1 MHSSVFVV
9 KNDWDDGPYCSKSI
23 SAGLPADCEYATE
36 IPLDNVKAEA
46 IAEMFQDMEPVVVK
60 NGAQFDVTIK
70 TEMVRKYLLAVT
82 LYTKRLLDRFASSL
96 IGKAGK
102 SAPFYRAANALRDPY
117 GLRIMDESQ
126 DDLHTWLT
134 EKLAEADREEKE
146 FISFTVVQAFE
157 YRF

>member
-9 KNDWDDGPYCSKSI
+9 KNDWDDGPYCSESI

-36 IPLDNVKAEA
+36 VPLDNVKVEA
-46 IAEMFQDMEPVVVK
+46 IAEMFQDMEPVVIK
-60 NGAQFDVTIK
+60 HGAQFDVTIK

-82 LYTKRLLDRFASSL
+82 LYTKCLLDRFASSL
-96 IGKAGK
+96 IGKDGK
-102 SAPFYRAANALRDPY
+102 SVSFYRAANALRDPY
-117 GLRIMDESQ
+117 GLRIVDESQ
-126 DDLHTWLT
+126 DDLHAWLT

-146 FISFTVVQAFE
+146 FISFTIVQAFE